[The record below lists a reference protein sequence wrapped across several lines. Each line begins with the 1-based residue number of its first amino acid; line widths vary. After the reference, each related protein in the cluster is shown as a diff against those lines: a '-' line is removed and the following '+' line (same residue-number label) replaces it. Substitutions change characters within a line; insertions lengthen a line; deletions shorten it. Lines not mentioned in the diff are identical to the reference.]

1 MNKIT
6 YPLEPDRQDERVGDL
21 VGAGESDL
29 DVKTVYGQL
38 CDSYRA
44 IDTFR
49 TTLLSLLPLAS
60 GVGIFLLFQKEP
72 ITLEQKS
79 FLLPIGAFGFVI
91 TLGLFLF
98 EIYGIK
104 KCGALITAGRKLE
117 QLAGIR
123 GQFFC
128 RPRAV
133 ARVIDEPFASGVIYP
148 AVLAAWAFLA
158 SRFVWPTVAPWIAL
172 AVFSSGFLGMLAY
185 NIILGRG
192 ERHRPECEEG

>member
-6 YPLEPDRQDERVGDL
+6 HPLGPDKQDESVGDL
-21 VGAGESDL
+21 VGVGESDL

-60 GVGIFLLFQKEP
+60 GAGIFLLFQKEA
-72 ITLEQKS
+72 ITPQQKS
-79 FLLPIGAFGFVI
+79 FLLPIGAFGFAI

-104 KCGALITAGRKLE
+104 KCGALIKAGRRLE
-117 QLAGIR
+117 QLAAIR

-158 SRFVWPTVAPWIAL
+158 LRFVWPPVAAWIAL
-172 AVFSSGFLGMLAY
+172 AVFSSGFLGMLVY
-185 NIILGRG
+185 NMILGRG

>member
-1 MNKIT
+1 MNKVT
-6 YPLEPDRQDERVGDL
+6 YPAEPEMQDEGVGDL

-60 GVGIFLLFQKEP
+60 GAGIFLLFQKDA
-72 ITLEQKS
+72 ITPEQKS

-117 QLAGIR
+117 QLADIR

-148 AVLAAWAFLA
+148 AVLAAWAYLA
-158 SRFVWPTVAPWIAL
+158 LRFVWPAVAPWIAL

-185 NIILGRG
+185 NIILGRS